1 MQEDNEEIAESA
13 GEFLSGIRPDG
24 IPPDGIR
31 PDGIRPDGIRPD
43 ESRQEGRPPRERGA
57 SAAGIPRDPRS
68 RPREPSYAGEGWL
81 RSGDPAPHGF
91 RMLDAGALIL

>member
-1 MQEDNEEIAESA
+1 MLWWQGCLSA
-13 GEFLSGIRPDG
+13 AFAVLKALHQRHPLRLHPTLQTRRATWSNR
-24 IPPDGIR
+24 
-31 PDGIRPDGIRPD
+31 
-43 ESRQEGRPPRERGA
+43 
-57 SAAGIPRDPRS
+57 AGIPRDPRS